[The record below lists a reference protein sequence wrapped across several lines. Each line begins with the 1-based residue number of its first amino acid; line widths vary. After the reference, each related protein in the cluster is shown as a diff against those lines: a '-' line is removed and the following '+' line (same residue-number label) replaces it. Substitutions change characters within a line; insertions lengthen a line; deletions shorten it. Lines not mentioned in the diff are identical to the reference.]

1 MAQQRHLSHDEKKAS
16 EAAFRGLPFNPKWSS
31 SAKNVYE
38 GILHALKDSNREMPD
53 PAPLSVME
61 NFHAEEPEEE
71 PGNLVPHEVPVSRI
85 GEPILHADED
95 ENIEEEESDS
105 SVTFTIPTDSL
116 PLNSRK
122 QSITAGVVKDA
133 TPAAKRIGLEIPVGL
148 TNVLWKNYV
157 AISQDMTEETIQSR
171 LQDIMVGVRLRLA
184 NLKEAIPFVD
194 VPLLLHFPP
203 ENTPQVNLA
212 FALFHR
218 DPEEGPCLLLIHPGE
233 ILPPRQNI
241 SQN

>member
-1 MAQQRHLSHDEKKAS
+1 MNQKRVLSHDEKKAS
-16 EAAFRGLPFNPKWSS
+16 EAAFRGLPFNPKWSN
-31 SAKNVYE
+31 SARMVYE
-38 GILHALKDSNREMPD
+38 GIAQVLGNSKKED
-53 PAPLSVME
+53 PEPFLNMIPATEFSQ
-61 NFHAEEPEEE
+61 AEEQVEAED
-71 PGNLVPHEVPVSRI
+71 PV
-85 GEPILHADED
+85 ED
-95 ENIEEEESDS
+95 QGISSPNIVESES
-105 SVTFTIPTDSL
+105 TLTFSIPADSL

-122 QSITAGVVKDA
+122 KSITAGTVKDA

-148 TNVLWKNYV
+148 TNALWKNYV
-157 AISQDMTEETIQSR
+157 AISHDMTEEHIQSR

-184 NLKEAIPFVD
+184 NLKEALPFVD

-203 ENTPQVNLA
+203 EAVPQVNLA

>member
-1 MAQQRHLSHDEKKAS
+1 MAHKRPLSHDEKKAS
-16 EAAFRGLPFNPKWSS
+16 EAAFRGLPFNPKWSN
-31 SAKNVYE
+31 SAKDVYE
-38 GILHALKDSNREMPD
+38 GILQALGNSGVAAD
-53 PAPLSVME
+53 PEALPGMGSSP
-61 NFHAEEPEEE
+61 AEEQEEE
-71 PGNLVPHEVPVSRI
+71 TEIPAVHEIPVSHLD
-85 GEPILHADED
+85 EPVSHVEENVDED
-95 ENIEEEESDS
+95 EVDS
-105 SVTFTIPTDSL
+105 SMTFTIPTDSL
-116 PLNSRK
+116 PLNNRK

-157 AISQDMTEETIQSR
+157 AISHDMTEENIQSR

-194 VPLLLHFPP
+194 VPLLLNFPP
-203 ENTPQVNLA
+203 ESIPQVNLA

-218 DPEEGPCLLLIHPGE
+218 DPDEGPCLLLIHPGE